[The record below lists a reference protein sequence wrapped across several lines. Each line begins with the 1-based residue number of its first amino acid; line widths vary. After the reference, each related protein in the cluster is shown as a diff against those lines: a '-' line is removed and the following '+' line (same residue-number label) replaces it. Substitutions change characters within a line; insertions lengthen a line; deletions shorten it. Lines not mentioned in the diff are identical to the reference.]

1 MGRLFTGF
9 VKVTAWPAELVVFRN
24 KIFYEDKKSQ
34 SRKIKGS
41 AIIISNHTSV
51 MDYAQTLEV
60 FFGRYIRCLTA
71 DLMFNKGKLMGWF
84 LKRLGMIKISRESK
98 NFSFIEESLDV
109 LNKGGVI
116 QVYPE
121 AYIPKPGQQ
130 TPLEFK
136 PSAAYI
142 ALLSRSPIIP
152 IYTDGN
158 YFGKGRAHIMIGK
171 KIDVNELID
180 ENLDTQENIK
190 RINDYVRNKIVEL
203 RDETERKKEQRK
215 KKKT

>member
-9 VKVTAWPAELVVFRN
+9 VKVTGWPIELAIFRN
-24 KIFYEDKKSQ
+24 KIHYEDKKAQ

-71 DLMFNKGKLMGWF
+71 DLMFNRSKGMGW
-84 LKRLGMIKISRESK
+84 LLRHLGMVKISRESK
-98 NFSFIEESLDV
+98 NFSFIEESLDI
-109 LNKGGVI
+109 LRKGGVI

-121 AYIPKPGQQ
+121 SYIPKPGQK

-152 IYTDGN
+152 VYTDGN
-158 YFGKGRAHIMIGK
+158 YFGKGRANIMIGK

-190 RINDYVRNKIVEL
+190 RINEYVRNKIIEL
-203 RDETERKKEQRK
+203 RDETERKKEQSK
-215 KKKT
+215 KKKV